1 METVEI
7 LLATY
12 NGEQFLRLQL
22 DSIFAQSYKTFRL
35 IIRDDGSTD
44 ATLAIIKEYQNLY
57 PDKIYLFRDEN
68 KQVGAIQNFSLL
80 LQNSEADYIFLC
92 DQDDIWHENKMSL
105 SLQKIKSMESAQPQL
120 PILVHH
126 DMEVIDE
133 SNEWLHASKWTLE
146 NNNPKHNKLQYLL
159 GSNHVQGCTVLIN
172 KALRQQLLPIPKEA
186 VMHDHWLAL
195 LAVSI
200 GKIGYLP
207 EALGKYRIHAQNVT
221 GQTRNEKKRSFTSN
235 KNINKLYSS
244 LFLQASAFLQQY
256 RQLLSDSAT
265 NLIQNFLNL
274 QTAGFL
280 KRKYLII
287 ANSLYRP
294 TWPKTLFF
302 ILRF

>member
-12 NGEQFLRLQL
+12 NGEQFLRQQL
-22 DSIFAQSYKTFRL
+22 DSIFAQSYNAFCL

-57 PDKIYLFRDEN
+57 PDKISLIQDEN
-68 KQVGAIQNFSLL
+68 KQVGAIQNFSIL
-80 LQNSEADYIFLC
+80 LQNSKADYVFLC
-92 DQDDIWHENKMSL
+92 DQDDIWHENKMAL
-105 SLQKIKSMESAQPQL
+105 LLQKIKSMEIEHPQL

-126 DMEVIDE
+126 NMEVIDE
-133 SNEWLHASKWTLE
+133 NNELIHTSKWTLE

-159 GSNHVQGCTVLIN
+159 GSNHIQGCTVLIN
-172 KALRQQLLPIPKEA
+172 NALRQQLLPIPKEA
-186 VMHDHWLAL
+186 IMHDYWLAL
-195 LAVSI
+195 LAVCT
-200 GKIGYLP
+200 GKIDHIP
-207 EALGKYRIHAQNVT
+207 QALGKYRIHKYNVT
-221 GQTRNEKKRSFTSN
+221 GQSRNEKKRSFAGN
-235 KNINKLYSS
+235 KNIKKLYNA
-244 LFLQASAFLQQY
+244 LFLQASAFLHQY
-256 RQLLSDSAT
+256 RHLLKDSDT

-287 ANSLYRP
+287 ANAFYRP
-294 TWPKTLFF
+294 TWLKTLFF